1 MFSQSLFP
9 YELFVKL
16 YNWNKVELQPFG
28 LTNCGNRLVRAV
40 PYSRKANSK
49 CYSIVLGGMKLF
61 VMFKDFLHLT
71 QSPILQ
77 FVNLTHMS
85 ALMLLQ
91 FYSRKIKKI
100 VYLTN

>member
-40 PYSRKANSK
+40 PYSRKVNSK
-49 CYSIVLGGMKLF
+49 CYSIVFRRYEIVCDVQGF
-61 VMFKDFLHLT
+61 SSPHT
-71 QSPILQ
+71 ISHSPICKFNSYECIDVASILQ
-77 FVNLTHMS
+77 S
-85 ALMLLQ
+85 Q
-91 FYSRKIKKI
+91 D
-100 VYLTN
+100 